1 MAAVGKGGKGALK
14 ELVRLFVERVHDA
27 ARLCDGVN
35 GGVVRLVDLRRVED
49 FEAAGACGRRG
60 RGAEARWAVA
70 APNATLAAP
79 RAQRTL
85 VENAVELLVQDH
97 LRQLPLDRL
106 QRQLDNLRNM
116 RNLQARGGGE
126 GGSEGK

>member
-1 MAAVGKGGKGALK
+1 MIIPFLK
-14 ELVRLFVERVHDA
+14 SAGL
-27 ARLCDGVN
+27 
-35 GGVVRLVDLRRVED
+35 LRPA
-49 FEAAGACGRRG
+49 FTTS
-60 RGAEARWAVA
+60 AVA